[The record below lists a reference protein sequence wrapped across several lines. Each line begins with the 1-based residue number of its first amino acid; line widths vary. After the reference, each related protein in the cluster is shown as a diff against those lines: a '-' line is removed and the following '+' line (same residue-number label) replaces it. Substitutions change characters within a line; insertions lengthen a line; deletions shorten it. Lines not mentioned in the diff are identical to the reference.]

1 MVSIDLPL
9 EQGEALLAAS
19 VRFKFNMDERP
30 EPYFGSPLL
39 AGALVRIRDAVV
51 RASESDGQQGRADSW
66 RAWADWSK
74 RGYERE
80 VVVAHA
86 SALSAWDRWDDDGR
100 IDFLRSCAAPFEV
113 DGADVLAM
121 VDDVNRRRA
130 NA

>member
-19 VRFKFNMDERP
+19 VRFKFNEDERP
-30 EPYFGSPLL
+30 GPYFGSPQL

-51 RASESDGQQGRADSW
+51 RASESDGQQGRA
-66 RAWADWSK
+66 WADWSK

-86 SALSAWDRWDDDGR
+86 STLSAWDRWDDDGR
-100 IDFLRSCAAPFEV
+100 IQFLRSCAAPIEV

-121 VDDVNRRRA
+121 VDEVNRRRV